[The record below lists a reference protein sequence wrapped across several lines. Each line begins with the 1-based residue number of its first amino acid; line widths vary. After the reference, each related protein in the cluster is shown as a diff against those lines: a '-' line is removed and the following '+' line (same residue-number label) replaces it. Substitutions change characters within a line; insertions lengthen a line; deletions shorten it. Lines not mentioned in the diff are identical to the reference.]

1 MKYTFLLLM
10 FVMLVISQL
19 NAQSNN
25 NFEVIINCGYSIA
38 LPEND
43 YDFFKY
49 GYKAGIEFLYGRK
62 FKYGL
67 SISYLEF
74 GRDEQILTGEAG
86 PKPLGKF
93 TPKAK
98 GQFYALSAKYKLMD
112 KGKILPFIQTKI
124 GLVHRYIDLK
134 FSEDGFEDYHYNDK
148 NRFAFSIIAGLEIP
162 IRSSIKVISNLDYF
176 RTTKVTDEDWKYTSN
191 SLLSDYSMNIG
202 IGISF

>member
-1 MKYTFLLLM
+1 
-10 FVMLVISQL
+10 
-19 NAQSNN
+19 
-25 NFEVIINCGYSIA
+25 
-38 LPEND
+38 
-43 YDFFKY
+43 
-49 GYKAGIEFLYGRK
+49 
-62 FKYGL
+62 
-67 SISYLEF
+67 
-74 GRDEQILTGEAG
+74 
-86 PKPLGKF
+86 
-93 TPKAK
+93 
-98 GQFYALSAKYKLMD
+98 MD

-148 NRFAFSIIAGLEIP
+148 NRFAFSIIAGLEIS